1 VVPPTSSKS
10 KKFHAAREIN
20 FADYVGDRTDAAWC
34 PMQIFVSVT
43 LDRRRC
49 AMLGGSSV
57 YAPEELGLLRRIM
70 DEAIQSLPGALRTAD
85 TKAKIAR
92 HLLDCAATGERDPI
106 ELRYAALADFND
118 NARQA

>member
-1 VVPPTSSKS
+1 
-10 KKFHAAREIN
+10 
-20 FADYVGDRTDAAWC
+20 
-34 PMQIFVSVT
+34 
-43 LDRRRC
+43 
-49 AMLGGSSV
+49 MLGGSSV

-118 NARQA
+118 NAQQA